1 MEVSGN
7 AEGFGFG
14 LGNLGGEFR
23 TLSAWKEF
31 DIPNWEMIS
40 RRRSET
46 FWAPLLVF
54 GNASTHPENM
64 STKIKTYLTNLSE
77 GMVVKSSYF

>member
-14 LGNLGGEFR
+14 LGNLEGEFR
-23 TLSAWKEF
+23 TLFAWREL

-46 FWAPLLVF
+46 F
-54 GNASTHPENM
+54 
-64 STKIKTYLTNLSE
+64 
-77 GMVVKSSYF
+77 